1 MSELESLAV
10 HEKLARHLERHALDR
25 LVMLCDGV
33 FAIATTLAAVE
44 IHLPDHSA
52 SLADIWAQAGDR
64 IVTYVVS
71 FFVITTFW
79 LHNRDLFAR
88 LVRVDK
94 VVTAL
99 TLLTLCAVA
108 LIPASNH
115 IFRSDG
121 PGAASLTFYAL
132 LMVICGGFNCAL
144 WVYAAYFSRLMM
156 PEVPSG
162 FRLRRLVRTAFL
174 PLIFLVL
181 LVAPGTIGLETAAAV
196 LAGLTA
202 AWRIGAPLLER
213 RLNARTTPI

>member
-1 MSELESLAV
+1 MSELESLSV

-44 IHLPDHSA
+44 VHLPDHAA
-52 SLADIWAQAGDR
+52 SLGDIWAQAGDR
-64 IVTYVVS
+64 ILTYVVS
-71 FFVITTFW
+71 FFVIATFW

-132 LMVICGGFNCAL
+132 LMVICGGINCAL
-144 WVYAAYFSRLMM
+144 WFYAAYLSKLMM
-156 PEVPSG
+156 PEVSGG
-162 FRLRRLVRTAFL
+162 FRLKRLVRTAFL

-181 LVAPGTIGLETAAAV
+181 LVVPGTAGLKTAVAV
-196 LAGLTA
+196 LAGVTV
-202 AWRIGAPLLER
+202 AWRIGAPLLEK
-213 RLNARTTPI
+213 RLDGSAAP